1 MSSRQ
6 PTAWAVWA
14 LIVAYAAMMGLQL
27 IVNFALPLD
36 GATWAVMMVVGAYVG
51 ADEFAS
57 YVTSKKMPKGTRYT
71 GSYKKLL
78 RIVIAMMVLVVEA
91 IVVQALVTDTALPL
105 DQLMVALGI
114 VTGLFAGGNKAS
126 IAAEGEGNAD

>member
-1 MSSRQ
+1 MTDNRM
-6 PTAWAVWA
+6 PTAWAVWV
-14 LIVAYAAMMGLQL
+14 LIVAYAAMLGLQL

-57 YVTSKKMPKGTRYT
+57 YVTSRKMPAGMKYT

-78 RIVIAMMVLVVEA
+78 RIVIAMMVLVIEA
-91 IVVQALVTDTALPL
+91 IVVQSLVPETALPL

-114 VTGLFAGGNKAS
+114 VTGLFAGGNKAAN
-126 IAAEGEGNAD
+126 AAQGESV

>member
-1 MSSRQ
+1 MRQ
-6 PTAWAVWA
+6 KTAWAVWA
-14 LIVAYAAMMGLQL
+14 LIVSYAAMLGLQL

-57 YVTSKKMPKGTRYT
+57 YVTSKRMPKGVKYT
-71 GSYKKLL
+71 GSYTKLL
-78 RIVIAMMVLVVEA
+78 RIVIAMMVLVIEA
-91 IVVQALVTDTALPL
+91 IVVQALIPDVALPL

-114 VTGLFAGGNKAS
+114 VTGLFAGGNKAAN
-126 IAAEGEGNAD
+126 AAEGDGQ

>member
-1 MSSRQ
+1 M
-6 PTAWAVWA
+6 PTAWAVWV
-14 LIVAYAAMMGLQL
+14 LIVSYAAMLGLQL
-27 IVNFALPLD
+27 VVSFTLPLD
-36 GATWAVMMVVGAYVG
+36 GATWAVLMVVGAYVG

-57 YVTSKKMPKGTRYT
+57 YVTSKRMPKGTRYT

-78 RIVIAMMVLVVEA
+78 RIVVAMMLLVIEA
-91 IVVQALVTDTALPL
+91 IIVQALVVDTALPL

-126 IAAEGEGNAD
+126 VSAEGEGE